1 MTRHMHHHA
10 RGWQDTAELDA
21 QRRTESLA
29 AMAVT
34 LLLVVVGL
42 YLVNVLRAEANF
54 QDCVLSG
61 QSACEIASR

>member
-10 RGWQDTAELDA
+10 RGWQETAQLDA
-21 QRRTESLA
+21 RRQTESLA
-29 AMAVT
+29 ALAVT

-42 YLVNVLRAEANF
+42 YLVDVLRAQAAF

-61 QSACEIASR
+61 QSACDIASR